1 MNIINKI
8 QVPAPYCFGEH
19 PLVLDNLGKVNFIF
33 APNGSGKTTISRELA
48 KQPEAI
54 EERRSWETAPT
65 DLAIRVFNDEYK
77 QSIMQ
82 EHING
87 IFTMGQESQ
96 KVNDAIKVLEGDI
109 KDEKE
114 KQEKLRDEIG
124 DTKSPN
130 YQNSLTGRIERA
142 RLRAMDSVFNQH
154 KLANE
159 NTISLVFKGYRN
171 SKDKLFKE
179 ALRQY
184 EERGEDNSN
193 KGNLSWNVLEKRVS
207 SLSNAK
213 KRDLLPPLTI
223 TSLLS
228 AESQKILEAE
238 LHESSKGE
246 FAPLIEHLQNADWV
260 NQGREY
266 AKKTDG
272 ICPFCQQKALRLS
285 QQLAE
290 YFENG
295 YDQEVAKIDRAAD
308 AVLSEI
314 SQLEEQLNRLK
325 GKIKNDEEIEREPFD
340 AAIRDVQIDANSLM
354 RKIND
359 KTMHPTDP
367 ADFSESVFHIKK
379 AIDLIN
385 QLITDENHKIQEH
398 NRLVD
403 DTEEATNGIIYDG
416 WSIFLNDPVVKTTLS
431 DFKVDQRKA
440 TKQRNNLQDRID
452 KSKKHQAELESNLVT
467 LRSSISNTVE
477 VADRINKLLH
487 ASGFDRFHLAAD
499 DHIAGGY
506 RVVRDN
512 DEIAIKT
519 LSEGERSF
527 ICFAYYWESL
537 EGSLEVNKSPEEV
550 VAVIDDPISSLDS
563 DTLFIVSQYI
573 RQAADEVVKE
583 KGNIKQL
590 IVLTHNVQFHHEASY
605 CLNTPKKGDRH
616 YYRLLKSSTG
626 VTECR
631 YDGNTSRIRNT
642 YQMLWDS
649 VVEAARTNNE
659 SDTHRVGITNTVRR
673 IVEGYFTFI
682 GEKRSIAKRTD
693 FSVLDRRI
701 MRTFE
706 IWANAGSHTIADDI
720 DQTIDVGNTHHFIKM
735 FRYYFQERGQV
746 EHFDA
751 MIRNSG
757 GADLLEENGFFSRP

>member
-8 QVPAPYCFGEH
+8 QVLAPYCFGEH

-54 EERRSWETAPT
+54 EERRSWETAQT

-82 EHING
+82 EHMNG

-96 KVNDAIKVLEGDI
+96 KVNDAIKVLEDNI
-109 KDEKE
+109 KDEEE

-124 DTKSPN
+124 DTKSRN
-130 YQNSLTGRIERA
+130 YQNSLRGRIEQA
-142 RLRAMDSVFNQH
+142 RLQAMDSVFNQH
-154 KLANE
+154 KLAND
-159 NTISLVFKGYRN
+159 NTISLVFKGYRK
-171 SKDKLFKE
+171 SKDKLFTE

-193 KGNLSWNVLEKRVS
+193 KGTLSWGILEKRVS
-207 SLSNAK
+207 SLSNAE
-213 KRDLLPPLTI
+213 KRDFLPSLTI
-223 TSLLS
+223 TSIFS

-246 FAPLIEHLQNADWV
+246 FAPLIEYLKNADWV
-260 NQGREY
+260 NQGRAY

-285 QQLAE
+285 EQLAE

-295 YDQEVAKIDRAAD
+295 YDQEVAKIDKAAD
-308 AVLSEI
+308 AVLSEM
-314 SQLEEQLNRLK
+314 SQLQEQLHQLES
-325 GKIKNDEEIEREPFD
+325 KIKNDEEIESKPFEAPIRE
-340 AAIRDVQIDANSLM
+340 VQIDANSLI

-359 KTMHPTDP
+359 KKSHPTDP
-367 ADFSESVFHIKK
+367 TVFSESVSDIKK

-385 QLITDENHKIQEH
+385 QLITDENRKVEEH

-403 DTEEATNGIIYDG
+403 DTEKATEGIIYDG
-416 WSIFLNDPVVKTTLS
+416 WSIFLNDPVVKATLS
-431 DFKVDQRKA
+431 GFKVNQRKA
-440 TKQRNNLQDRID
+440 TIQQNKLQGEID
-452 KSKKHQAELESNLVT
+452 KSKKRQAELESNLVT
-467 LRSSISNTVE
+467 MRSSISNTVE

-487 ASGFDRFHLAAD
+487 ASGFDRFHLSAD
-499 DHIAGGY
+499 NHIAGGY

-512 DEIAIKT
+512 DEIAIQT
-519 LSEGERSF
+519 LSEGEKSF

-537 EGSLEVNKSPEEV
+537 EGSFEANKSPEEV

-573 RQAADEVVKE
+573 RKAAADAVSGT
-583 KGNIKQL
+583 GNIKQL

-605 CLNTPKKGDRH
+605 CPGKPKVDKRH

-626 VTECR
+626 ITECR
-631 YDGNTSRIRNT
+631 DDGNSSQIRNT

-649 VVEAARTNNE
+649 VVEAARTKNE
-659 SDTHRVGITNTVRR
+659 SDTLRIGITNIVRR
-673 IVEGYFTFI
+673 IVEGYFMFL
-682 GEKRSIAKRTD
+682 GGKRSVSNRTD
-693 FSVLDRRI
+693 LSVSDQRI
-701 MRTFE
+701 MQAFE

-720 DQTIDVGNTHHFIKM
+720 DQTIDIGSTHRFIRL
-735 FRYYFQERGQV
+735 FRRYFEERGQV
-746 EHFDA
+746 EHFDT
-751 MIRNSG
+751 MIKNSG
-757 GADLLEENGFFSRP
+757 GADLLAENGFFARP